1 MIFIV
6 AAIIS
11 LVTQGNIWLPL
22 MLLLG
27 GTIGIPMALSYPWE
41 GTIKIL
47 IIIGLTASI
56 LATTY
61 GFINS
66 KKNHGQVLAV
76 VGIILWLIIGTIYGL
91 GTGT

>member
-1 MIFIV
+1 MF
-6 AAIIS
+6 
-11 LVTQGNIWLPL
+11 
-22 MLLLG
+22 LLG

-41 GTIKIL
+41 EIIKIL
-47 IIIGLTASI
+47 IVIGLTTSI
-56 LATTY
+56 LATIY
-61 GFINS
+61 GFMNF